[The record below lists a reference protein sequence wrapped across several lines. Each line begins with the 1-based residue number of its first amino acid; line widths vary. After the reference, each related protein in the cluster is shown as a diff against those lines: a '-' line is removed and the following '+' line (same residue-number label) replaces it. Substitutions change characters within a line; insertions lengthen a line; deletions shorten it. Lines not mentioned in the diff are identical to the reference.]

1 MINFAVARI
10 SEFDSTVQRVYK
22 LIRDGKCLLDS
33 FIEEHEGSNLEGEL
47 ATIYQIIEDV
57 ANCKAHPKCK
67 KLHLGKSTFHGYEAK
82 SKHLRTYFF
91 HEKGTGQIV
100 VIGGTKKNQ
109 VQDIDRFKKI
119 IKEYQRFKEAKN
131 DRKT

>member
-1 MINFAVARI
+1 MKTQIW
-10 SEFDSTVQRVYK
+10 K
-22 LIRDGKCLLDS
+22 
-33 FIEEHEGSNLEGEL
+33 GEL
-47 ATIYQIIEDV
+47 TAIYQIIEDV

-67 KLHLGKSTFHGYEAK
+67 KLQLGKSKIQGYEAK

-109 VQDIDRFKKI
+109 VQDIDRLKKI
-119 IKEYQRFKEAKN
+119 IKEYQRFKEGKN
-131 DRKT
+131 DLKTQAFQTSRLPVVKISS